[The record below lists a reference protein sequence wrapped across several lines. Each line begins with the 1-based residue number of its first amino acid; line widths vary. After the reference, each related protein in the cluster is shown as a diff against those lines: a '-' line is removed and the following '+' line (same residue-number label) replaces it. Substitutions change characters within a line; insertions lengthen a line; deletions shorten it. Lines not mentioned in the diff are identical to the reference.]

1 MKNEFILKAK
11 ENLKAAELLFE
22 NGLYNASANRSYYAA
37 LHAAVAA
44 LTTIGIKSEPISH
57 KTTQANFS
65 AELIQR
71 RKVYPSRLKSY
82 LTELQDTR
90 NDADYRIKSVSKN
103 LASKQL
109 AKSKEFINQIA
120 TEVGD
125 VQL

>member
-44 LTTIGIKSEPISH
+44 LAAIGIKSEPISH

-82 LTELQDTR
+82 LTDLQEIR
-90 NDADYRIKSVSKN
+90 NDADYRLMQTSGKVA
-103 LASKQL
+103 LRQL
-109 AKSKEFINQIA
+109 KKADEFLTQILKEV
-120 TEVGD
+120 EH
-125 VQL
+125 VQF

>member
-44 LTTIGIKSEPISH
+44 LTTIGIKYEPISH